1 MIREGFTERE
11 IFEKKTERSKKVSH
25 VGSYVGKSILVLG
38 NSKTSKKVCTGRLG
52 HIYGKKL
59 KK

>member
-1 MIREGFTERE
+1 MIRGGFTERE

-38 NSKTSKKVCTGRLG
+38 NSKTSKKVCAGRLG
-52 HIYGKKL
+52 HI
-59 KK
+59 